1 MASRYKAAMKSRPA
15 AALALVLAAALTFA
29 PGTALTFAAGRSTE
43 VGGEPNED
51 NPLCSAYFE
60 LFLSCWFTNYDRAD
74 TGRPYKPAPLGWVI
88 ADVVAL
94 PVTMPVGICL
104 SVVNPPGGGVAH
116 KQHF

>member
-1 MASRYKAAMKSRPA
+1 MNPRHA

-29 PGTALTFAAGRSTE
+29 PGCSTQ
-43 VGGEPNED
+43 VGGEPNEH
-51 NPLCSAYFE
+51 NPLCTGDFE
-60 LFLSCWFTNYDRAD
+60 LFLSCWFTNYDRAN

-104 SVVNPPGGGVAH
+104 SVVNPPGGGAAH

>member
-1 MASRYKAAMKSRPA
+1 MKSRPA

-29 PGTALTFAAGRSTE
+29 PGAALTFAAGRSTQ

-60 LFLSCWFTNYDRAD
+60 LFLSCWFTNYDRAN
-74 TGRPYKPAPLGWVI
+74 TGRSYKPAPLGWVI

-104 SVVNPPGGGVAH
+104 SVVHSGAGAAQG
-116 KQHF
+116 QGQQF

>member
-1 MASRYKAAMKSRPA
+1 MKLCRA
-15 AALALVLAAALTFA
+15 AALALVLATALTFA
-29 PGTALTFAAGRSTE
+29 PGTVLTFAAGRSKTPKSE
-43 VGGEPNED
+43 VGPNED
-51 NPLCSAYFE
+51 NPLCSTYFE
-60 LFLSCWFTNYDRAD
+60 LFLSCWFTNYERAD

-104 SVVNPPGGGVAH
+104 SVVNPPGGGAAN